1 MKNDENAQSVYTG
14 YGMDLEA
21 LLDEIM
27 DQEAA
32 KHPFFVVGKAF
43 GQLRIEER
51 IKSRYPQAV
60 FFKDFLPNP
69 TYESVMAGRELFR
82 QYASDILIA
91 MGGGS
96 AIDVAKCIKAYA
108 FMEGE
113 GCLLP
118 QAIRDNEIKI
128 VAIPTTAGTGSEAT
142 HFAVIYYQGK
152 KQSVSHE
159 SLLPAYV
166 ILDGKYL
173 ESLPDYQR
181 KATMLDALCHSIES
195 LWSVNSTEESKEYAV
210 RAIELLMQHKLSYLR
225 NEKEGNLE
233 MMRAA
238 NLAGKAINITKT
250 TAAHAMSYKMT
261 SLFGI
266 SHGHS
271 AALCLPKV
279 WRYMICHMDQCVD
292 KRGKDYLDAVFT
304 DIGRLLGCD
313 SPEEAAAYLEHLIE
327 EELEL
332 RITNPVT
339 EEEMAQLVHSVNVER
354 LANNPVVLD
363 EAALAEI
370 YREVLKG
377 GAVA

>member
-1 MKNDENAQSVYTG
+1 MRNDENAQSVYTG

-43 GQLRIEER
+43 EQLRIEER

-210 RAIELLMQHKLSYLR
+210 RAIKLLMQHKLSYLR

-279 WRYMICHMDQCVD
+279 WKYMIRHMDQCTD
-292 KRGKDYLDAVFT
+292 ERGKKYLESVFY
-304 DIGRLLGCD
+304 DISKALGCD
-313 SPEEAAAYLEHLIE
+313 SPAEAAAYLEHLIE

-332 RITNPVT
+332 RFTNPVT

-354 LANNPVVLD
+354 LANNPVILD
-363 EAALAEI
+363 GAALAEI

-377 GAVA
+377 GTVA

>member
-1 MKNDENAQSVYTG
+1 MRNDENAQSVYTG

-43 GQLRIEER
+43 EQLRIEER

-69 TYESVMAGRELFR
+69 TYESVMAGRELFC

-210 RAIELLMQHKLSYLR
+210 RAIELLMRHKLSYLR

-279 WRYMICHMDQCVD
+279 WRYMICHMDQCTD
-292 KRGKDYLDAVFT
+292 KRGKKYLESVFC
-304 DIGRLLGCD
+304 DISKALGCD
-313 SPEEAAAYLEHLIE
+313 SPAEAAAYLEHLIE

-354 LANNPVVLD
+354 LANNPVVLE

-370 YREVLKG
+370 YREILKG

>member
-1 MKNDENAQSVYTG
+1 MRDNENEQSAYIG
-14 YGMDLEA
+14 YGMDPEA

-27 DQEAA
+27 KKEAV

-43 GQLRIEER
+43 ERLQIEER
-51 IKSRYPQAV
+51 IRSRYPQAV

-82 QYASDILIA
+82 RHASDILIA

-108 FMEGE
+108 LMEGE

-118 QAIRDNEIKI
+118 QAIQENEIKI
-128 VAIPTTAGTGSEAT
+128 LAIPTTAGTGSEAT

-181 KATMLDALCHSIES
+181 KATMLDALCHGIES
-195 LWSVNSTEESKEYAV
+195 LWSVNSTEESRGYAAK
-210 RAIELLMQHKLSYLR
+210 AIELFMQHKPSYLR

-238 NLAGKAINITKT
+238 NFAGKAINITKT

-271 AALCLPKV
+271 VALCLPKV
-279 WRYMICHMDQCVD
+279 WRYMVRHMDKCKD
-292 KRGKDYLDAVFT
+292 ERGNEHLNVTFR
-304 DIGRLLGCD
+304 DISRLLGCEG
-313 SPEEAAAYLEHLIE
+313 PTEAVAYLEYLIE
-327 EELEL
+327 DELKL

-339 EEEMAQLVHSVNVER
+339 EEEMAQLVCSVNVER
-354 LANNPVVLD
+354 LANNPVILE

-370 YREVLKG
+370 YRDVLKG

>member
-1 MKNDENAQSVYTG
+1 MRNDENAQSVYTG

-43 GQLRIEER
+43 EQLRIEER

-69 TYESVMAGRELFR
+69 TYESVMAGRELFC

-210 RAIELLMQHKLSYLR
+210 RAIELLMRHKLSYLR

-279 WRYMICHMDQCVD
+279 WRYMICHMDQCTD
-292 KRGKDYLDAVFT
+292 KRGKKYLESVFC
-304 DIGRLLGCD
+304 DISKALGCD
-313 SPEEAAAYLEHLIE
+313 SPAEAAAYLEHLIE

-332 RITNPVT
+332 RFTNPVT

-354 LANNPVVLD
+354 LANNPVVLE

-370 YREVLKG
+370 YREILKG